1 MRCCLDVITEG
12 LPCEYLSDGRARRQG
27 TCLDRG
33 NLPVVRGREP
43 FEVFYRREYDR
54 AVRLA
59 YVLSGSR
66 WGAEDLAQDAF
77 MDAHRKWAEIAAY
90 ENPGGWVRRV
100 IANRSVSA
108 YRRRLAEG
116 RALIRLVAGSHTALP
131 ELAAA
136 TEEVW
141 DAVRR
146 LPRRQAQVT
155 VLTYLDGLSLQ
166 EVADIL
172 DVSVPTV
179 STHLQRARKT
189 LGRALAGP
197 EEVGS

>member
-1 MRCCLDVITEG
+1 MDEFKGSERVLTGETG
-12 LPCEYLSDGRARRQG
+12 
-27 TCLDRG
+27 
-33 NLPVVRGREP
+33 PVVRGREP

-77 MDAHRKWAEIAAY
+77 MDAHRRWTEIAAY

-172 DVSVPTV
+172 DISVPTV
-179 STHLQRARKT
+179 GTHLQRARKT
-189 LGRALAGP
+189 LGRVLAGS
-197 EEVGS
+197 EGVGS